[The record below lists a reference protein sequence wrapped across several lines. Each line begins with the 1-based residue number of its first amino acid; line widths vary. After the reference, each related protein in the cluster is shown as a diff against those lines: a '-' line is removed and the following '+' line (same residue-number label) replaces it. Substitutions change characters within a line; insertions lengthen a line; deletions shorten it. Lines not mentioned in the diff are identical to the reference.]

1 MKIFCAEKLLP
12 FSGFTAIFVR
22 CIWVYMISYSCEI
35 TKAPSPLK
43 TVYDSRRFKRTF
55 LFKAHFS
62 VSVLPVFRML
72 LVFTCFILWCRCQI
86 TAAICKNT
94 SFA

>member
-12 FSGFTAIFVR
+12 FSGFTANFVR